1 MTYTLLI
8 PQYLNWVVKNMTLVE
23 MYMSSVE
30 RIENY
35 VRLPSEAAYR
45 EEQAKSSQLIPFI
58 SIGGP
63 GSPSS
68 PNYARARWPHS
79 GGVAF
84 ENITLKYDTSN
95 QPVLNG
101 VDIVIKPGE
110 KVNVKNVGKDF
121 CVNLIIISDC
131 FVIRRLMILHM
142 DSLDAKDHL

>member
-58 SIGGP
+58 SIGSP

-110 KVNVKNVGKDF
+110 KVNVKNVGKDL